1 MNTTAIK
8 TAAAAVLALALV
20 AMPAAATTITPTG
33 TIRGRVESTWL
44 ANGGAAK
51 LGDPIA
57 YEQKARISSR
67 NVYDQRTTGGYRVF
81 WSSYA
86 GGKVWRDGVVP
97 PLSGVSNERDALAG
111 SGFRGGLVW
120 RTGALHKSST
130 TADQLLTAQL
140 NPGGYII
147 DLRTSGAASA
157 RPDPSLPGVTR
168 VRYGISHTFADD
180 YRKYVTDSGA
190 RTSLARALKT
200 LAATDSPVVVH
211 CAEGKDRTGVVITI
225 LLAILG
231 ADPAAIQT
239 EYLRSP
245 DVRADDLTDFLDQVA
260 TSYGA
265 KDNTAPLA
273 PDQQWV
279 GDVTGSGMYWFVRD
293 GLGLSNDTIAALRAK
308 YAR

>member
-1 MNTTAIK
+1 MNTTIK
-8 TAAAAVLALALV
+8 TAAVVAALAATLT
-20 AMPAAATTITPTG
+20 ALPAAATTITPTG
-33 TIRGRVESTWL
+33 TILGRVESTWL
-44 ANGGAAK
+44 AAGGAGK

-57 YEQKARISSR
+57 YEQKARISGR
-67 NVYDQRTTGGYRVF
+67 NVYDQATTGGYRVF

-97 PLSGVSNERDALAG
+97 SLSGVSNERDALAG
-111 SGFRGGLVW
+111 AGFRGGLVW
-120 RTGALHKSST
+120 RTGALHQSST

-147 DLRTSGAASA
+147 DLRTSGAAA
-157 RPDPSLPGVTR
+157 DRPDPNLPGVTR

-190 RTSLARALKT
+190 RTSLARALT
-200 LAATDSPVVVH
+200 TIANTNSPVVVH
-211 CAEGKDRTGVVITI
+211 CAAGKDRTGVTITI

-231 ADPAAIQT
+231 ADPAAIQA

-245 DVRADDLTDFLDQVA
+245 DVDVDDLTDFLDQVA

-265 KDNTAPLA
+265 KDTTALLD

-308 YAR
+308 YVR